1 MPIYEYICSTCNKKV
16 TVFLRTVSAEA
27 KPLCPGCG
35 NSNLARVISNFALHK
50 SISTI
55 YEESGTPGGPISA
68 DYYKD
73 PRNIGRRLEK
83 QLRDSNIEIPP
94 EIEKSIAE
102 AREGNLP
109 GSLKD
114 LDSAAADSAY
124 N

>member
-1 MPIYEYICSTCNKKV
+1 MPIYEYICGNCDKKV
-16 TVFLRTVSAEA
+16 TVFLRTATAGA
-27 KPLCPGCG
+27 KPLCPVCG
-35 NSNLARVISNFALHK
+35 NGGLTRIISNFATHK

-55 YEESGTPGGPISA
+55 YEESGTPGGAVSA

-83 QLRDSNIEIPP
+83 QLRDSNIDIPP
-94 EIEKSIAE
+94 EIERTIAE

-114 LDSAAADSAY
+114 LDGASADSAY

>member
-1 MPIYEYICSTCNKKV
+1 MPIYEYICGTCNKKV
-16 TVFLRTVSAEA
+16 TVFLRTAAVEA
-27 KPLCPGCG
+27 KPLCPVCG
-35 NSNLARVISNFALHK
+35 NGGLTRIISSFAIHK
-50 SISTI
+50 SIATI
-55 YEESGTPGGPISA
+55 YEESGTPGGAISA

-83 QLRDSNIEIPP
+83 QLRDSNIEMPP
-94 EIEKSIAE
+94 EIGRSIAE

-114 LDSAAADSAY
+114 FDSASADSAY

>member
-1 MPIYEYICSTCNKKV
+1 MPIYEYTCGTCQKRV
-16 TVFLRTVSAEA
+16 SIFLRMAA
-27 KPLCPGCG
+27 AAMDPRCPMCG
-35 NSNLARVISNFALHK
+35 NSGLTRVISNFAIHK

-55 YEESGTPGGPISA
+55 HEESGTPGAAISQ

-73 PRNIGRRLEK
+73 PRNIGRSLEK
-83 QLRDSNIEIPP
+83 RLRDSNIEMPP
-94 EIEKSIAE
+94 EIERSIAE

-124 N
+124 H

>member
-16 TVFLRTVSAEA
+16 TVFLRTASPEA
-27 KPLCPGCG
+27 KPLCPVCG
-35 NSNLARVISNFALHK
+35 NGGLTRIISSFAIHK
-50 SISTI
+50 SIATI
-55 YEESGTPGGPISA
+55 YEESGTPGGAISA

-83 QLRDSNIEIPP
+83 QLRDSNIEMPP
-94 EIEKSIAE
+94 EIGRSIAE

>member
-1 MPIYEYICSTCNKKV
+1 MPIYEYTCNTCNKRV
-16 TVFLRTVSAEA
+16 TIFLRTAPAKA
-27 KPLCPGCG
+27 KPLCPVCG
-35 NSNLARVISNFALHK
+35 NGGLTRIISNFAIHK

-55 YEESGTPGGPISA
+55 YEESGTPGGAISA

-83 QLRDSNIEIPP
+83 QLQDSNIQMPP
-94 EIEKSIAE
+94 EIERSIAE

-124 N
+124 S

>member
-1 MPIYEYICSTCNKKV
+1 MPIYEYICDTCNKKV
-16 TVFLRTVSAEA
+16 TVFLRAATAE
-27 KPLCPGCG
+27 PLCPVCG
-35 NSNLARVISNFALHK
+35 SSSLTRIISSFAVHK

-55 YEESGTPGGPISA
+55 YEESGTPGGATSA

-83 QLRDSNIEIPP
+83 QLRDSNIDIPP
-94 EIEKSIAE
+94 EIERSIAE

-124 N
+124 S

>member
-1 MPIYEYICSTCNKKV
+1 MPIYEYICNTCNKNV
-16 TVFLRTVSAEA
+16 TVFLRTASAKV
-27 KPLCPGCG
+27 KPLCPVCG
-35 NSNLARVISNFALHK
+35 NGGLIRIISSFAIHK

-55 YEESGTPGGPISA
+55 YEESGTPGGAISA

-83 QLRDSNIEIPP
+83 QLRDSNIDIPP
-94 EIEKSIAE
+94 EIERTIAE

>member
-1 MPIYEYICSTCNKKV
+1 MPIYEYTCSTCNKKV
-16 TVFLRTVSAEA
+16 TIFQRTASAKA
-27 KPLCPGCG
+27 KPLCPLCG
-35 NSNLARVISNFALHK
+35 SGGLIRIISSFAIHK

-55 YEESGTPGGPISA
+55 YEESGTPGGAISA

-114 LDSAAADSAY
+114 LDNAAADSAY

>member
-1 MPIYEYICSTCNKKV
+1 MPIYEYLCGTCNKKV
-16 TVFLRTVSAEA
+16 TVFLRTALA
-27 KPLCPGCG
+27 GIHPQCPLCG
-35 NSNLARVISNFALHK
+35 NSGLTRVISNFAIHK

-55 YEESGTPGGPISA
+55 HEESGTPGGAISP

-73 PRNIGRRLEK
+73 PRNIGRSLEK
-83 QLRDSNIEIPP
+83 RLRDSNIEMPP
-94 EIEKSIAE
+94 EIGRSIAE

-124 N
+124 H

>member
-1 MPIYEYICSTCNKKV
+1 MPIYEYTCSTCNKSV
-16 TVFLRTVSAEA
+16 TIFQRTASAKA
-27 KPLCPGCG
+27 KPLCPVCG
-35 NSNLARVISNFALHK
+35 NGGLTRIISSFAIHK
-50 SISTI
+50 SISSL
-55 YEESGTPGGPISA
+55 YEESGAPGGAISA

-94 EIEKSIAE
+94 EIERSIAE

>member
-1 MPIYEYICSTCNKKV
+1 MPIYEYVCNSCNKKV
-16 TVFLRTVSAEA
+16 TVFLRTSSAQA
-27 KPLCPGCG
+27 KPLCPECG
-35 NSNLARVISNFALHK
+35 SGGLTRIISSFAIHK

-55 YEESGTPGGPISA
+55 YEESGTPGGAVSP

-83 QLRDSNIEIPP
+83 QLRDSNIEMPP
-94 EIEKSIAE
+94 EIGRSIAE

-114 LDSAAADSAY
+114 LDSASADSAY

>member
-1 MPIYEYICSTCNKKV
+1 MPIYEYICGSCNKKV
-16 TVFLRTVSAEA
+16 TVFLRTASPEA
-27 KPLCPGCG
+27 KPLCPECG
-35 NSNLARVISNFALHK
+35 SGGLTRIISNFAIHK
-50 SISTI
+50 SLTTV
-55 YEESGTPGGPISA
+55 YEESSTPGGAISA

-83 QLRDSNIEIPP
+83 RLRDSNVEMPP
-94 EIEKSIAE
+94 EIGRSITE

>member
-1 MPIYEYICSTCNKKV
+1 MPIYEYTCGTCNKKV
-16 TVFLRTVSAEA
+16 TVFLRTASQEA
-27 KPLCPGCG
+27 KPLCPVCG
-35 NSNLARVISNFALHK
+35 NGGLTRIISSFAIHK

-55 YEESGTPGGPISA
+55 YEESGTPGGAISA

-83 QLRDSNIEIPP
+83 QLRDSNIEMPP
-94 EIEKSIAE
+94 EIGRSIAE

-124 N
+124 H

>member
-1 MPIYEYICSTCNKKV
+1 MPIYEYMCSTCNKKV
-16 TVFLRTVSAEA
+16 TVFLRTASAEG
-27 KPLCPGCG
+27 KPLCPVCG
-35 NSNLARVISNFALHK
+35 NGSLTRIISGFAMHK

-55 YEESGTPGGPISA
+55 YEESGTPGEAISA

-83 QLRDSNIEIPP
+83 QLHDSNIEMPP
-94 EIEKSIAE
+94 EIRRSITE

>member
-1 MPIYEYICSTCNKKV
+1 MPIYEYTCGICHNRVSI
-16 TVFLRTVSAEA
+16 FLRMAAAAVDPHC
-27 KPLCPGCG
+27 PLCG
-35 NSNLARVISNFALHK
+35 NSGLTRVISNFAIHK

-55 YEESGTPGGPISA
+55 HEESGTPGGAISQ

-73 PRNIGRRLEK
+73 PRNIGRSLEK
-83 QLRDSNIEIPP
+83 RLRDSKIEMPP
-94 EIEKSIAE
+94 EIGRSIAE

-124 N
+124 H

>member
-16 TVFLRTVSAEA
+16 TIFLRTAAVD
-27 KPLCPGCG
+27 PLCPVCG
-35 NSNLARVISNFALHK
+35 TSGLTRIISNFAIHK
-50 SISTI
+50 SINTI
-55 YEESGTPGGPISA
+55 YEESGTPGEAISA

-83 QLRDSNIEIPP
+83 QLRDSNIDMPP
-94 EIEKSIAE
+94 EIRRSIDE
-102 AREGNLP
+102 AREGSLP

-114 LDSAAADSAY
+114 LDSASADSAY

>member
-1 MPIYEYICSTCNKKV
+1 MPIYEYICGTCNKKV
-16 TVFLRTVSAEA
+16 TVFLRAATAE
-27 KPLCPGCG
+27 PLCPVCG
-35 NSNLARVISNFALHK
+35 SSSLTRIISSFAVHK

-55 YEESGTPGGPISA
+55 YEESGTPGGATSA

-83 QLRDSNIEIPP
+83 QLRDSNIDIPP
-94 EIEKSIAE
+94 EIERSIAE

-124 N
+124 S

>member
-1 MPIYEYICSTCNKKV
+1 MPIYEYICHKCHKKV
-16 TVFLRTVSAEA
+16 GIFMRPNAIQHDPACPVCGETGLRRILSSFAVVRSTATV
-27 KPLCPGCG
+27 
-35 NSNLARVISNFALHK
+35 H
-50 SISTI
+50 
-55 YEESGTPGGPISA
+55 EESGESGPGMSS

-83 QLRDSNIEIPP
+83 RLQDANIAMPP
-94 EIEKSIAE
+94 EIGKSIAE

-114 LDSAAADSAY
+114 LDSASADSAY

>member
-1 MPIYEYICSTCNKKV
+1 MPIYEYTCSNCNRSV
-16 TVFLRTVSAEA
+16 TIFMRTASAGT
-27 KPLCPGCG
+27 KPLCPVCG
-35 NSNLARVISNFALHK
+35 NSELTRVISNFAIHK

-55 YEESGTPGGPISA
+55 YEESGTPGGAISA

-94 EIEKSIAE
+94 EIERSIAE

-114 LDSAAADSAY
+114 LDSATADSAY